1 MKLRAPT
8 VKTPLQGNNFLRE
21 RIVNTETN
29 VTPLSNIISLKAAKE
44 NKNLKTQ
51 DAIHTRYLK
60 VLSFSQ
66 LIDETSY
73 VIEELNHAGS
83 TKEMIQKSK
92 QVLEELGER
101 LGNSHGLSE
110 SFTKMKDQ
118 LQSKLQEINH

>member
-1 MKLRAPT
+1 M
-8 VKTPLQGNNFLRE
+8 
-21 RIVNTETN
+21 NTETN